1 MKASLQ
7 PEKHYVKYCG
17 RLTSVQSSD
26 SVDPGEIF
34 KLKPFGSCCRKNS
47 EDWGEKK
54 QHIASLGFDRVTQ
67 IPDTQDE

>member
-7 PEKHYVKYCG
+7 PEKLYVKYCG
-17 RLTSVQSSD
+17 WLTSVQSSD

-34 KLKPFGSCCRKNS
+34 KLKPFGSFCRKNS
-47 EDWGEKK
+47 EGWGEKK
-54 QHIASLGFDRVTQ
+54 HIASLGFDRVTQ

>member
-7 PEKHYVKYCG
+7 PKETVW
-17 RLTSVQSSD
+17 LTSVQSSS

-34 KLKPFGSCCRKNS
+34 KLEPFGSGCRKNS
-47 EDWGEKK
+47 EGLGEKK
-54 QHIASLGFDRVTQ
+54 HIASFELTGVTQ